1 MAPDKGSSNISFK
14 VLHSCTAPTL
24 LLRKDW
30 AMVFKLLIFL
40 RFPLLEKPISEK
52 PELNFNF
59 LMCNK
64 NSFFSQYPL
73 FFFRD
78 RQHFRSF
85 QGGTFQEGILLLGP
99 YQVFPEACL
108 EADCS
113 FKISH
118 LKIKSVS
125 SCCDSPF
132 FHSKAQDLTSL
143 FYPRRRADRAEDPR
157 SLEP

>member
-1 MAPDKGSSNISFK
+1 MASHTIHRYVTNRQDISAKEKKGSHIFK
-14 VLHSCTAPTL
+14 IQVYLMNDEDTQTH
-24 LLRKDW
+24 
-30 AMVFKLLIFL
+30 
-40 RFPLLEKPISEK
+40 
-52 PELNFNF
+52 LNFNF